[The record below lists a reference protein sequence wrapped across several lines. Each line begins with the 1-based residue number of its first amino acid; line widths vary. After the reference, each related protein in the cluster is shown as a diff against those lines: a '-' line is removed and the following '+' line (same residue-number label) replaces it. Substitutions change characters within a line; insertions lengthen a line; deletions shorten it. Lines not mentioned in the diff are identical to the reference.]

1 MDALELLK
9 DDHQRMRRLFEQIE
23 GTDDPATRQELLD
36 QIDTELEIHAHIE
49 ETIFYPALENF
60 DELRDMVEKAWDEH
74 AEITALLKGLEELGV
89 DSDAFAEDLTA
100 LIETVELHVEDEEEE
115 LFPSVREIIAASAL
129 EDLAEQLAAAKGEPH
144 RDVDVEP
151 FGRSHST

>member
-9 DDHQRMRRLFEQIE
+9 DDHQRLKSLFEQIE
-23 GTDDPATRQELLD
+23 GSDDPITRQELLD

-49 ETIFYPALENF
+49 ETIFYPVLEDF
-60 DELRDMVEKAWDEH
+60 EELKDMVEKAWDEH

-89 DSDAFAEDLTA
+89 DSDTFAEDLTA
-100 LIETVELHVEDEEEE
+100 LIETVELHVEEEEKE

-129 EDLAEQLAAAKGEPH
+129 EDLAEQLAAAKGEPR
-144 RDVDVEP
+144 RDIDVEP
-151 FGRSHST
+151 FSRSHSS

>member
-9 DDHQRMRRLFEQIE
+9 DDHQRMRSLFEQIE

-144 RDVDVEP
+144 RDVDVET